1 MTSDGRPTAVDDA
14 GETDTT
20 KKTPDRRAQTR
31 TLVLPETMTVQYL
44 SEVLNQNPI
53 DVIKQLMRNGIMAS
67 MNQVVDYQVATL
79 VSTALGI
86 RTSMAEAPPAA
97 KGLSAKITEEQDVS
111 DMVTRPPVVTV
122 LGHVDHGKTSLLDS
136 IKNSK
141 VADREIG
148 GIT

>member
-1 MTSDGRPTAVDDA
+1 MTLDARASAVDDA
-14 GETDTT
+14 GESERP
-20 KKTPDRRAQTR
+20 KQAGERRGQAR

-79 VSTALGI
+79 VSTSLGI
-86 RTSMAEAPPAA
+86 RTSIAEAQTAA
-97 KGLSAKITEEQDVS
+97 KGPATKETTEQDATAIV
-111 DMVTRPPVVTV
+111 VRPPVVTV

-136 IKNSK
+136 IKKS
-141 VADREIG
+141 
-148 GIT
+148 

>member
-1 MTSDGRPTAVDDA
+1 MTSDGRATAVDDA
-14 GETDTT
+14 GETDRP
-20 KKTPDRRAQTR
+20 KKAGERRGQTR

-86 RTSMAEAPPAA
+86 RTSLVEAPTAA
-97 KGLSAKITEEQDVS
+97 KAPSTKASEDLDNA
-111 DMVTRPPVVTV
+111 DMVVRPPGVTV
-122 LGHVDHGKTSLLDS
+122 VISGANLAP
-136 IKNSK
+136 NSSSF
-141 VADREIG
+141 A
-148 GIT
+148 T